1 MNATTYSQ
9 TKKAIRIAATV
20 ILAAFGAV
28 CLYAVIFMHRPDH
41 LLTTAAYAVMA
52 WAINHKEDNTND

>member
-9 TKKAIRIAATV
+9 TKKAIRITATV
-20 ILAAFGAV
+20 ILAAFAAA

-41 LLTTAAYAVMA
+41 LLTTAAYAAMIWMV
-52 WAINHKEDNTND
+52 NSKEK

>member
-9 TKKAIRIAATV
+9 TKKAIRISATV

-28 CLYAVIFMHRPDH
+28 CLYAVVFMHRPDH
-41 LLTTAAYAVMA
+41 LLTTAAYAAMIWMV
-52 WAINHKEDNTND
+52 NRKEK